1 MVKDA
6 DVVVIGSGGFGA
18 ATAYFL
24 MRHGG
29 RRVALLDRHAL
40 ASQTSPRAAG
50 NAAMLRSTE
59 LMSRLPRRAVE

>member
-1 MVKDA
+1 MVTDA

-29 RRVALLDRHAL
+29 RRVALL
-40 ASQTSPRAAG
+40 
-50 NAAMLRSTE
+50 
-59 LMSRLPRRAVE
+59 